1 MTKRPQVHQLDG
13 CPRDRDLP
21 SVGVGAQ
28 LRRKHREKRS
38 KRGAAGVDKVRH
50 RVAHNLVGLGEFA
63 IDQLCNPGNPV
74 VDVGGELRVTQAD
87 CRDHARGRRHAHN
100 IDTCTR

>member
-1 MTKRPQVHQLDG
+1 MAAPATVTSHPSG
-13 CPRDRDLP
+13 SEPR
-21 SVGVGAQ
+21 

>member
-1 MTKRPQVHQLDG
+1 MAAPATVTSHPSGSEPVAPQ
-13 CPRDRDLP
+13 
-21 SVGVGAQ
+21 A
-28 LRRKHREKRS
+28 REKRS